1 MTSVV
6 LVHGTGVRS
15 DGYDKLFDL
24 VVRHFD
30 KLDVSAE
37 LLRCLWG
44 EDHGAQLHQGGI
56 SVPQRRRA
64 EAEEPPPEPGPQ
76 GAEDGDAAAAIW
88 ALLDTDPLAEL
99 RILAEA
105 EASQTAIAYV
115 PQQDETSAEQL
126 VHLLKDVPDHPAL
139 REPARR
145 HGLNENDLTSAAGAV
160 SDMLGAL
167 LTETSTPLDDL
178 RHIVARAVV
187 AVALDRADTRWGAG
201 GISVDGAAGHELQ
214 AAVLE
219 ALGEPGA
226 ALGWISGLTKPAWLP
241 LWRTGEW
248 LTSWQVRRN
257 RPGVSAQVAP
267 PLGDIL
273 RYQARGGGLR
283 DCVAAAVRAAE
294 PPVVVLAHSL
304 GGVACVD
311 LFASEDH
318 SRQVSALVTV
328 GSQAPFL
335 YEMDALV
342 SLPYGRNL
350 PAHFPRWLNAYD
362 PRDPL
367 AYVGAPIFGADR
379 VTDKQFNTGRP
390 LLRAHS
396 AYWDHRPFYA
406 WLHQEVLG

>member
-24 VVRHFD
+24 VVRHFG
-30 KLDVSAE
+30 KLDVGVE

-44 EDHGAQLHQGGI
+44 EAHGAQLHRGGI
-56 SVPQRRRA
+56 SVPQRRKA
-64 EAEEPPPEPGPQ
+64 EMQGAQPAAGPQ
-76 GAEDGDAAAAIW
+76 GAEDSEAAAAIW

-105 EASQTAIAYV
+105 EASQSGTVYV
-115 PQQDETSAEQL
+115 PQQEETSAEQL
-126 VHLLKDVPDHPAL
+126 VHVLKGLPDHPAL
-139 REPARR
+139 CEPART
-145 HGLNENDLTSAAGAV
+145 HGLNENDLTSAVGAV
-160 SDMLGAL
+160 SDMLGNL

-178 RHIVARAVV
+178 RHVVARAVV
-187 AVALDRADTRWGAG
+187 AVALDRADARWDAAG
-201 GISVDGAAGHELQ
+201 MSLDGAAVHELQ
-214 AAVLE
+214 EAVLE
-219 ALGEPGA
+219 ALGEPGE
-226 ALGWISGLTKPAWLP
+226 ALGWMSDLTKPAWLP
-241 LWRTGEW
+241 LWRSGEW
-248 LTSWQVRRN
+248 ITSWQVRRN
-257 RPGVSAQVAP
+257 RPGMSAKAAP
-267 PLGDIL
+267 PIGDIL

-283 DCVAAAVRAAE
+283 DCIAAAVRAAE

-342 SLPYGRNL
+342 SLPYGRKL
-350 PAHFPRWLNAYD
+350 PPHFPRWLNAFD

-367 AYVGAPIFGADR
+367 AYVGAPVFGADR